1 MGSSPPSRA
10 NKNNNMKLIKKFINY
25 CKDCY
30 DELATKVTWPTR
42 RELTHSAMVVLSAS
56 LVIALIVWVMDTV
69 FKTAMDF
76 IYALGIN

>member
-1 MGSSPPSRA
+1 
-10 NKNNNMKLIKKFINY
+10 MKLIKKFINY

>member
-1 MGSSPPSRA
+1 
-10 NKNNNMKLIKKFINY
+10 
-25 CKDCY
+25 
-30 DELATKVTWPTR
+30 VTWPTR